1 MEERAR
7 FQRRKQANPRRNDV
21 LDDIITTARQQQD
34 GQSEDEETLG
44 SPPHEYLWSS
54 DTAVI
59 YPADP
64 DEGAEHLGPDAHRN
78 NGGEAE
84 IQSHVTTQK
93 PIREQ
98 LPNGVVNRK
107 FKCSQCG
114 KAFKYKHHLK
124 EHLRIHSGEKP
135 YECSNCKKRFS
146 HSGSYSSHIS
156 SRKCVGP
163 TGLHRRPQRVGS
175 AANCSRSLPGAPCL
189 APALARLRHKLEN
202 GRVCQQNRLH
212 VQYET
217 TDSSLDY
224 GLMMA
229 SRHSFGRPGRPKV
242 PGLYTN
248 GFISNSRLE
257 KLDIDFLLPRTL
269 ESQNDVH
276 KMCRQKVY
284 SKPEEVSKLRTYMKE
299 LGAQMEENNLRSSTT
314 RSFMDDTLELVNQ
327 AKGELDQNI
336 QHKTKQTNLSKEE
349 SCSVLSCQFCKET
362 FPGPIPLHQHERYL
376 CKMNKDIQ
384 AVLQPAG
391 LSPGLESSE
400 WPVST
405 KEPCTSPRTPYK
417 DHSSVMQTNW
427 AMNMEPDSEEL
438 IKISL
443 AVGLPQE
450 FVRDWFTQQIPSPPK
465 GGGSELHQILRCSPM
480 LSNSDAV
487 RGQFTSNSPGE
498 RTPDPLDHNSR
509 SPLNLSSSS
518 SKQSQSSSYTPNSL
532 VLEDLH
538 ADTPLDL
545 SVPKHLAH
553 QFTMRSSSNG
563 LKLEPRGNQG
573 VPGQTSGAVG
583 LLDIKKEFLDSE
595 GSINCHQLEKSA
607 TFGINPSMASPVY
620 QSLPPHATFSP
631 PTFMS
636 PAQYPVLDMD
646 IMNFIPQMAYTY
658 ASGASTFADKPHAR
672 KKPWKATF
680 QRSLLDG
687 SPDYLSGA
695 EQLTESESK
704 AKTASGTASGKR
716 PHHCDVCQKAF
727 KHKHHLIEHSRLH
740 SGEKPY
746 QCDKCGK
753 RFSHSGSY
761 SQHMNHRYSYCK
773 REAQER
779 RTQRLP
785 ADHPV
790 DPDHPIGLARS
801 GPVLTAEAQAFGEE
815 EEVQTDSAGEQDP
828 RLHR

>member
-7 FQRRKQANPRRNDV
+7 FQRRKQANPRRKDV
-21 LDDIITTARQQQD
+21 WDDAITTAPQQRQQ
-34 GQSEDEETLG
+34 GQSEEDETLG
-44 SPPHEYLWSS
+44 SSASEYLWRS

-59 YPADP
+59 YPEDP
-64 DEGAEHLGPDAHRN
+64 DEGTAPLGPDAHRAK
-78 NGGEAE
+78 GREAE
-84 IQSHVTTQK
+84 LQSHVTAQK

-98 LPNGVVNRK
+98 LPDEGTVNRK
-107 FKCSQCG
+107 FKCGQCG

-175 AANCSRSLPGAPCL
+175 ATNCSTSSSGAPCM

-202 GRVCQQNRLH
+202 GRARRQNRLD

-224 GLMMA
+224 GLMMT
-229 SRHSFGRPGRPKV
+229 SQRSFGRPGGPKV

-248 GFISNSRLE
+248 GFISNSHLG
-257 KLDIDFLLPRTL
+257 KLDIDFLLPRTR
-269 ESQNDVH
+269 ESMDDVH
-276 KMCRQKVY
+276 NMCRQKMD
-284 SKPEEVSKLRTYMKE
+284 SNPEEVLKLRAYMKV
-299 LGAQMEENNLRSSTT
+299 LGAQMEEKNLRSSPT
-314 RSFMDDTLELVNQ
+314 RSFMDDTVELVNQ
-327 AKGELDQNI
+327 GKGESDQNI

-349 SCSVLSCQFCKET
+349 SCSVLSCRFCKET

-384 AVLQPAG
+384 AVLHPAG
-391 LSPGLESSE
+391 IIPGLESSE

-405 KEPCTSPRTPYK
+405 KEPCASPRTPNK
-417 DHSSVMQTNW
+417 DHLSVMQTNW
-427 AMNMEPDSEEL
+427 AMDMEPDSEEL

-450 FVRDWFTQQIPSPPK
+450 FVRDWFSQRIPSPPG
-465 GGGSELHQILRCSPM
+465 GGGSELHQILRRSPK
-480 LSNSDAV
+480 LSNGDAFL
-487 RGQFTSNSPGE
+487 GQLTTKSPGD

-518 SKQSQSSSYTPNSL
+518 SKQSQSTSYTPNSL
-532 VLEDLH
+532 VWEDHH

-553 QFTMRSSSNG
+553 QFAMKSSSNG
-563 LKLEPRGNQG
+563 LKLEPRGPQG
-573 VPGQTSGAVG
+573 VQGQTSGSVD
-583 LLDIKKEFLDSE
+583 LLDAKKAFLASE
-595 GSINCHQLEKSA
+595 GGKNCHQMEKSA
-607 TFGINPSMASPVY
+607 TFGINPSLASPLY
-620 QSLPPHATFSP
+620 QSLPPHGTFSP

-636 PAQYPVLDMD
+636 PTQYPVLET
-646 IMNFIPQMAYTY
+646 MNFIPQMAYTY
-658 ASGASTFADKPHAR
+658 ASGAAIFADIPHAR
-672 KKPWKATF
+672 KKTWQATS

-695 EQLTESESK
+695 EQLTESQSK
-704 AKTASGTASGKR
+704 VTTASGTASGKR
-716 PHHCDVCQKAF
+716 PHNCHVCQKAF

-779 RTQRLP
+779 RAQRP
-785 ADHPV
+785 PPDAAYPDHPV
-790 DPDHPIGLARS
+790 GPSHSA
-801 GPVLTAEAQAFGEE
+801 PVLTAAQGFGKE
-815 EEVQTDSAGEQDP
+815 EEVRTDSAGEQDP
-828 RLHR
+828 RSHR